1 MTLYVIRHGV
11 AEERSPAGD
20 DAGRRLTAEGRTK
33 MRAVARGLR
42 ALGARFDVLL
52 TSPLPR
58 AAETA
63 KIVSEAYGNRPAP
76 REFPG
81 LAPGVGAAETARL
94 LRAVGRASRVAIV
107 GHEPGLSSLASLLL
121 SGSPDGVPIRLK
133 KGGVIVLEVAGF
145 GPRRGATLRAV
156 LPPRAL
162 RRLGRRARS

>member
-1 MTLYVIRHGV
+1 MTVYVIRHGV
-11 AEERSPAGD
+11 AEERSPTGD
-20 DAGRRLTAEGRTK
+20 DAARRLTPEGRTR

-52 TSPLPR
+52 TSPLSR

-81 LAPGVGAAETARL
+81 LAPGVGAAETVRL
-94 LRAVGRASRVAIV
+94 LRSATRAPRVALV

-121 SGSPDGVPIRLK
+121 TGSPDGVPIRLK
-133 KGGVIVLEVAGF
+133 KGGVIVLEVSGF
-145 GPRRGATLRAV
+145 GPRAGGTLRAL

-162 RRLGRRARS
+162 RRAGRRASS

>member
-1 MTLYVIRHGV
+1 VTLYVIRHGV
-11 AEERSPAGD
+11 AEERSPTGD
-20 DAGRRLTAEGRTK
+20 DAARRLTAEGRTK

-63 KIVSEAYGNRPAP
+63 RIVSEVYGNRPPP

-94 LRAVGRASRVAIV
+94 LRAAARSPRVAIV

-121 SGSPDGVPIRLK
+121 TGSPDGVPIRLK
-133 KGGVIVLEVAGF
+133 KGGVIVLDVSGF
-145 GPRRGATLRAV
+145 GPRAGGTLRA
-156 LPPRAL
+156 LFTPRAL
-162 RRLGRRARS
+162 RRLARRAAS